1 MAVNMSLIY
10 MGADDERMLPFSQ
23 THRQLIADF
32 VGSLRRN
39 LTRLK
44 GLPQVIGNNIT
55 ITYPKALVT
64 VRPLPV
70 CSGIKRVVAI

>member
-10 MGADDERMLPFSQ
+10 MGADDERILTLSQ
-23 THRQLIADF
+23 AFCQLIADL
-32 VGSLRRN
+32 VGYIRRN
-39 LTRLK
+39 LARLK

-55 ITYPKALVT
+55 ITYPKALAI